1 MVSVSN
7 TKNALPDPAEK
18 RLDVQSSLVL
28 EVGKLTFT
36 QNAVAENSLTEIT
49 VTSSTSS
56 NANLGALQYQTATS
70 ANIGDYMQLLLK
82 DTSSTP
88 NQIFLNYA

>member
-18 RLDVQSSLVL
+18 RLDVQSNLVL

-36 QNAVAENSLTEIT
+36 QNAVAESSLSEIT

-56 NANLGALQYQTATS
+56 NANMGALQYKTATS

-88 NQIFLNYA
+88 NQIFSNYA